1 MLALLVQPVSVA
13 RLQMLLDNRFARI
26 AALSAV
32 LFATATPA
40 LAQSLVQRLF
50 GPGGSRTPDYRSD
63 RHRPFG
69 FSSRTNRTNNYSVW
83 EEDHGTYRTVCVRLC
98 DGFYFPISASVRRGR
113 LHHDNRACMRRCDG
127 EARLFYYPTDG
138 GSAETMVDL
147 RGRRYADLPNAF
159 KYRKTLVAGCGCRP
173 APWSAEAAA
182 MHEGYRAQAAQ
193 SAPGDEVGEEEER
206 TRISASVYYAEDQTD
221 EDVGPLVQAPQR
233 AYRQQLPRTPWQR
246 GPRGWRLY

>member
-1 MLALLVQPVSVA
+1 
-13 RLQMLLDNRFARI
+13 MLLDRRFAGI
-26 AALSAV
+26 AALSVALV
-32 LFATATPA
+32 AAATPS

-138 GSAETMVDL
+138 GSAGTMVDL

-193 SAPGDEVGEEEER
+193 SPAESAQEESTQR
-206 TRISASVYYAEDQTD
+206 TRVSASVYYGDPEPD
-221 EDVGPLVQAPQR
+221 DVGPLVQVPRR
-233 AYRQQLPRTPWQR
+233 AYRQQMPRTPWQR